1 VVVGDLV
8 GGSAARDVAV
18 AGETPN
24 LAARL
29 QTLAAPESVVIS
41 EAARRLVRGLF
52 ELEDLGPQRLKG
64 FAEPVTAW
72 QVEAEVRAESRFEAR
87 QTVGLAPMVGREEE
101 IALLRRRWEQARD
114 GEGQVVLLSGAPGI
128 GKSRIVRELRER
140 LAAEPHLRLTHQ
152 CSRYHQASP
161 LRPVIE
167 HLERA
172 GGFARDDPPG
182 ARLDKL
188 KTLLARGSDR
198 TDEVVPL
205 IAALLG
211 IPTRGRYPAPELT
224 PERQKQRTLAALV
237 DQLEGLAAEQPVLVI
252 HEDVH
257 WIDPTTQELLSLAIE
272 RIPRLPILL
281 LITFRPEFV
290 PPWPS
295 YTHVATLTLTSLG
308 RPQSEELVHELTEA
322 KTLPREVRDQ
332 ILANADGVPLFV
344 EELTKTVLE
353 SGLLADAGDHY
364 ELSGPLL
371 PPGIPATLD
380 ASLMARL
387 DRLASV
393 KEVAQI
399 AAVIGREFS
408 YELLAAVAEHDGATA
423 EPMSGAE
430 LTQALDQLVTSEL
443 VSCRG
448 EPPDATYT
456 FKHAL
461 VWRAA
466 YDSLLKSQRRQ
477 LHGWLGQALEARIPE
492 TIKHKPELLAHH
504 FTEAGFAQQAM
515 DYWHS
520 AGQRA
525 VARFAQKEATA
536 NFIRALE
543 LHSKPADLKIHFT
556 AGGTYLTVSSKAGT
570 ITFDWTVILPDVRR
584 NVERY
589 VQESLLG
596 PQEPRARLAAT
607 GG

>member
-1 VVVGDLV
+1 
-8 GGSAARDVAV
+8 
-18 AGETPN
+18 
-24 LAARL
+24 
-29 QTLAAPESVVIS
+29 
-41 EAARRLVRGLF
+41 
-52 ELEDLGPQRLKG
+52 
-64 FAEPVTAW
+64 
-72 QVEAEVRAESRFEAR
+72 
-87 QTVGLAPMVGREEE
+87 
-101 IALLRRRWEQARD
+101 
-114 GEGQVVLLSGAPGI
+114 
-128 GKSRIVRELRER
+128 
-140 LAAEPHLRLTHQ
+140 
-152 CSRYHQASP
+152 
-161 LRPVIE
+161 
-167 HLERA
+167 
-172 GGFARDDPPG
+172 
-182 ARLDKL
+182 
-188 KTLLARGSDR
+188 
-198 TDEVVPL
+198 L
-205 IAALLG
+205 IATLLG
-211 IPTRGRYPAPELT
+211 IQTGARHPALELT
-224 PERQKQRTLAALV
+224 PEHQKQRTLEALV
-237 DQLEGLAAEQPVLVI
+237 DQLEGLAAEQPVLVV

-308 RPQSEELVHELTEA
+308 RPQSEELVHELTDA

-461 VWRAA
+461 VRHAA
-466 YDSLLKSQRRQ
+466 YDSLLNSKRRQ
-477 LHGWLGQALEARIPE
+477 LHGCLGQVLEGRIPE
-492 TIKHKPELLAHH
+492 TIKHQPELLAHH
-504 FTEAGFAQQAM
+504 FTEAGLTQRAM

-543 LHSKPADLKIHFT
+543 LHSKPANLTIRFI
-556 AGGTYLTVSSKAGT
+556 AGGTDLTVFSKCGT
-570 ITFDWTVILPDVRR
+570 ITFDWTVIPWDVRQ

-596 PQEPRARLAAT
+596 PQEPQARLAAT
-607 GG
+607 RG